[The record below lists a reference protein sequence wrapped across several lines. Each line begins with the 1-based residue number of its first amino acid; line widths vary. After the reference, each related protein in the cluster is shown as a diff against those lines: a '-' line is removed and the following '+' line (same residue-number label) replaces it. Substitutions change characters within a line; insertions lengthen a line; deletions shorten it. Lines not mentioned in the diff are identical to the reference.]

1 MSVVYAVAA
10 AAVLIINQR
19 RLQSIRTTASDG
31 KRQIDILCIF
41 LVVYCLIT
49 LPLSPVRAVGMVLAW
64 YLLIDANI
72 PTNRINLPMMRLYHH
87 VLGLGKYLKD
97 YSDLSERGTTRDAQ
111 LYGWNLAY
119 AVALGLAKGEL
130 ASFDRV
136 VWKLSGSTAQS
147 EPVGRHASASSKE
160 PDPFDNLR
168 RLGIP
173 INITTEELSHK
184 IDNVVV
190 QTAEKHG
197 IKAAAYNS
205 DREAYAA
212 LVSEATEPRPDD
224 NMAQKSV
231 RAYVRWLNEELEKR
245 DHDES

>member
-1 MSVVYAVAA
+1 MFVV
-10 AAVLIINQR
+10 
-19 RLQSIRTTASDG
+19 
-31 KRQIDILCIF
+31 
-41 LVVYCLIT
+41 
-49 LPLSPVRAVGMVLAW
+49 VR
-64 YLLIDANI
+64 
-72 PTNRINLPMMRLYHH
+72 
-87 VLGLGKYLKD
+87 
-97 YSDLSERGTTRDAQ
+97 
-111 LYGWNLAY
+111 
-119 AVALGLAKGEL
+119 
-130 ASFDRV
+130 
-136 VWKLSGSTAQS
+136 
-147 EPVGRHASASSKE
+147 SKE

-205 DREAYAA
+205 DREAYDA
-212 LVSEATEPRPDD
+212 LVSRATEPKPDD

-245 DHDES
+245 DHDEFQ